1 MPSRLRDRSKAATK
15 NSKGES
21 GIDFGLEMAQRVTV
35 RERIDP
41 AITASLFAN
50 YRSSA
55 DAVMELVDNAID
67 SRLKGSALNVLLQVH
82 ASYFVI
88 ETRGGEGMG
97 PAELERHY
105 LRWGGSP
112 KRGRNLLGQYGQG
125 GKAAIGHLG
134 TSFTVEASR
143 PGDEMAW
150 RFADA
155 DYRDR
160 TKLKTYELKT
170 VVKRVPLEE
179 GFVRI
184 RIDGVDRRVDPRRL
198 GARLSDTYRP
208 LIVGALLKMSI
219 NGVRV
224 EALPINFQEE
234 HRFAVRAAGTTIR
247 GWYGLAEPEGRGVDY
262 VPGLRCYKLG
272 RLIAG
277 GEFFGHP
284 NAVQVSGMARLV
296 GEIDLALVPLM
307 MNKSDFAR
315 DGAEWTA
322 VEHRMHAL
330 LAPIAKRLA
339 EDELAPPPASALK
352 TAEQVRRLLSQ
363 VLRLTEREE
372 AFSGLAAARAPAAQ
386 AREPSTGRHAA
397 QLESPPA
404 PPRLPNADEQKRRGF
419 GQVVVRPL
427 DPAIR
432 SQTVIEREVTTVVI
446 NSRHPLFLKRG
457 GDIWYRLETA
467 AREVFKSFE
476 GASIGEYDRRVNEV
490 ILLAFQLR
498 ARRRQARSRR
508 SEAQLPLIS

>member
-1 MPSRLRDRSKAATK
+1 
-15 NSKGES
+15 
-21 GIDFGLEMAQRVTV
+21 MAQRVTV

-67 SRLKGSALNVLLQVH
+67 SRLNDGLLEVLLQVH
-82 ASYFVI
+82 PSYFVI

-97 PAELERHY
+97 PAELERNY

-112 KRGRNLLGQYGQG
+112 KRGRRLLGQFGQG

-134 TSFTVEASR
+134 NSFTVEASR
-143 PGDEMAW
+143 PGDAGAW
-150 RFADA
+150 RFADP

-160 TKLKTYELKT
+160 AKLKTYELK
-170 VVKRVPLEE
+170 VVTKRVPVEQ

-184 RIDGVDRRVDPRRL
+184 RIDGVDKRLDPRRL
-198 GARLSDTYRP
+198 GARLGDTYRP
-208 LIVGALLKMSI
+208 LILRAELKMSV

-224 EALPINFQEE
+224 EPPSINFQEE
-234 HRFAVRAAGTTIR
+234 HRFTVRAAGTTIR

-272 RLIAG
+272 RLIAS

-296 GEIDLALVPLM
+296 GEIDLAPVPLT

-315 DGAEWTA
+315 DGPEWIA
-322 VEHRMHAL
+322 IEQRMHAL

-339 EDELAPPPASALK
+339 HDELAPPPASALK

-363 VLRLTEREE
+363 VLKLAEREE
-372 AFSGLAAARAPAAQ
+372 LFPGLAATRAQVTAGT
-386 AREPSTGRHAA
+386 RVNEKHAGNP
-397 QLESPPA
+397 ESPRVA
-404 PPRLPNADEQKRRGF
+404 RLPAENESKRRGF
-419 GQVVVRPL
+419 GQIVVRPL

-432 SQTVIEREVTTVVI
+432 SQAVIEHEVTTVVI

-457 GDIWYRLETA
+457 GDIWYQLETA
-467 AREVFKSFE
+467 AREVFKSLE
-476 GASIGEYDRRVNEV
+476 GASVGDYERRVNEV
-490 ILLAFQLR
+490 VMLAFQLR
-498 ARRRQARSRR
+498 ARRREARSRK
-508 SEAQLPLIS
+508 ATTQLPLIT

>member
-1 MPSRLRDRSKAATK
+1 
-15 NSKGES
+15 
-21 GIDFGLEMAQRVTV
+21 MAQRVTV

-55 DAVMELVDNAID
+55 DAVMELVDNSID
-67 SRLKGSALNVLLQVH
+67 SRIKARQLEVLLQVH
-82 ASYFVI
+82 PSYFVI

-97 PAELERHY
+97 PAELERNY

-112 KRGRNLLGQYGQG
+112 KRGRKLLGQYGQG

-143 PGDEMAW
+143 PGDENAW
-150 RFADA
+150 RFADP

-160 TKLKTYELKT
+160 SRLKTYELKI
-170 VVKRVPLEE
+170 VSKRVTADQ
-179 GFVRI
+179 GYVRI
-184 RIDGVDRRVDPRRL
+184 RIDGLDKRLDPRRL
-198 GARLSDTYRP
+198 SARLGDTYRP
-208 LIVGALLKMSI
+208 LILRAELKLSVNGA
-219 NGVRV
+219 RV
-224 EALPINFQEE
+224 EPPSINFQEE
-234 HRFAVRAAGTTIR
+234 HRFAVHAAGTTLR

-262 VPGLRCYKLG
+262 VPGLRCYKFG
-272 RLIAG
+272 RLVID

-296 GEIDLALVPLM
+296 GEIDLALVPLT

-315 DGAEWTA
+315 DGAEWVA
-322 VEHRMHAL
+322 VEKRMHAL

-363 VLRLTEREE
+363 VLKLAEREE
-372 AFSGLAAARAPAAQ
+372 VFPGLAAARAQAAERQ
-386 AREPSTGRHAA
+386 RTNGHEVVKTENEKS
-397 QLESPPA
+397 
-404 PPRLPNADEQKRRGF
+404 PPRLPGENETRRRGF

-427 DPAIR
+427 DPSIR
-432 SQTVIEREVTTVVI
+432 SQTVIEHEVTTVVI

-457 GDIWYRLETA
+457 GDIWYQLETA
-467 AREVFKSFE
+467 AREVFKSIE
-476 GASIGEYDRRVNEV
+476 GASASEYERRVNEV

-498 ARRRQARSRR
+498 ARRREARSRKTT
-508 SEAQLPLIS
+508 AQLPLIGC

>member
-1 MPSRLRDRSKAATK
+1 MT
-15 NSKGES
+15 
-21 GIDFGLEMAQRVTV
+21 QRVTV

-67 SRLKGSALNVLLQVH
+67 SRLKGGQLEVLLQVH
-82 ASYFVI
+82 PSYFVI

-97 PAELERHY
+97 PAELERNY

-112 KRGRNLLGQYGQG
+112 KRGRRLLGQYGQG

-134 TSFTVEASR
+134 SGFIVEASR
-143 PGDEMAW
+143 PGDDNAW
-150 RFADA
+150 RFADP

-160 TKLKTYELKT
+160 SKLKTYELK
-170 VVKRVPLEE
+170 VVTKRVPAEH
-179 GFVRI
+179 GYVRI
-184 RIDGVDRRVDPRRL
+184 RIDGVDKRLDPRRL
-198 GARLSDTYRP
+198 GTRLGDTYRP
-208 LIVGALLKMSI
+208 LILRAELKMTV
-219 NGVRV
+219 NGSRV
-224 EALPINFQEE
+224 EPPPINFQEE
-234 HRFAVRAAGTTIR
+234 HPFAVHAAGATLR
-247 GWYGLAEPEGRGVDY
+247 GWYGIAEPEGRGVDY

-272 RLIAG
+272 RLITS

-284 NAVQVSGMARLV
+284 NAVQVSGMSRIV
-296 GEIDLALVPLM
+296 GEIDLVPVPLT

-315 DGAEWTA
+315 DGAEWVG
-322 VEHRMHAL
+322 VEKRMHAL

-363 VLRLTEREE
+363 VLKLAERED
-372 AFSGLAAARAPAAQ
+372 AFPGLAAARSQVASRERVAANEPANPESVRAPA
-386 AREPSTGRHAA
+386 R
-397 QLESPPA
+397 PPA
-404 PPRLPNADEQKRRGF
+404 ENEAKRRGF

-427 DPAIR
+427 DPSIR
-432 SQTVIEREVTTVVI
+432 SQTLMEHEVTTVVI

-457 GDIWYRLETA
+457 GDIWYQLETA
-467 AREVFKSFE
+467 AREVFKALE
-476 GASIGEYDRRVNEV
+476 GAAIGDYERRVNEV

-498 ARRRQARSRR
+498 ARDREKRRRKTTV
-508 SEAQLPLIS
+508 QLPLIT

>member
-1 MPSRLRDRSKAATK
+1 
-15 NSKGES
+15 
-21 GIDFGLEMAQRVTV
+21 MAQRVTV

-67 SRLKGSALNVLLQVH
+67 SRLKGRPLDVLVQVH
-82 ASYFVI
+82 SSYFVI
-88 ETRGGEGMG
+88 ETRGGEGIG

-112 KRGRNLLGQYGQG
+112 KRGRQLLGQYGQG

-134 TSFTVEASR
+134 SSFTVEASR
-143 PGDEMAW
+143 PGDKTAW
-150 RFADA
+150 RFADP

-160 TKLKTYELKT
+160 TKLKTYELKE
-170 VVKRVPLEE
+170 VAKRVALEQ
-179 GFVRI
+179 GYVRI
-184 RIDGVDRRVDPRRL
+184 RIDGVDKRVEPRRL

-208 LIVGALLKMSI
+208 LIVRAELRMSI
-219 NGVRV
+219 NGTRV

-234 HRFAVRAAGTTIR
+234 HRFAVRAAGTTVR

-272 RLIAG
+272 RLIAE

-296 GEIDLALVPLM
+296 GEVDLASVPLT

-315 DGAEWTA
+315 DGTEWIA
-322 VEHRMHAL
+322 IEQRMHAL

-363 VLRLTEREE
+363 VLKLAEREE
-372 AFSGLAAARAPAAQ
+372 AFPGLAAARTQAKTRVPAT
-386 AREPSTGRHAA
+386 RRHMSR
-397 QLESPPA
+397 LESHA
-404 PPRLPNADEQKRRGF
+404 TSPRLPNAEETTRRGF

-432 SQTVIEREVTTVVI
+432 SQSVIQRDVTTVVI

-457 GDIWYRLETA
+457 GDIWYQLETA
-467 AREVFKSFE
+467 AREVFKSLE
-476 GASIGEYDRRVNEV
+476 GASVGEFERRVNEV

-498 ARRRQARSRR
+498 ARRRDARSRKP
-508 SEAQLPLIS
+508 AVQLPLIS